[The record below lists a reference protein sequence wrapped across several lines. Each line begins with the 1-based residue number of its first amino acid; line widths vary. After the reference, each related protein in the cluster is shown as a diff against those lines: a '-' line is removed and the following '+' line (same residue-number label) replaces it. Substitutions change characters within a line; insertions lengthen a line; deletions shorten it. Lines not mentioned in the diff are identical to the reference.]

1 VVASEIRIRAN
12 GMELAAKQWGSA
24 DAPAVI
30 ALHGWLDNAASFDRL
45 APMLPGYRIIA
56 LDLAGHGY
64 STHRPEGVR
73 YNALDNVDDVVAL
86 ADALDLERFILL
98 AHSWGAG
105 IATYT
110 AGIFP
115 ERVSELILVEGI
127 GGYTSR
133 PHEAPSILRKAVED
147 LKNADTKRKPL
158 YATRDEAIR
167 ARAQAHAGI
176 SMDAAARLCTRGLEP
191 VHGGF
196 TWRSDPRL
204 RMSSVIRPTEEM
216 VTAFLRRLSMP
227 VLLVLGR
234 LGLLAEDPTLQVRAH
249 QIPDCRSMVLDGN
262 HHLHLELDTCSAV
275 ADAITAFL
283 CDSCRRSRGAMKG
296 SH

>member
-1 VVASEIRIRAN
+1 
-12 GMELAAKQWGSA
+12 MELAAKQWGSA